1 MKKLN
6 LIIALTAVLLV
17 GLTVAFKYANAP
29 TGAATSSML
38 PIPGNAV
45 TLIAVLAIAGIVVV
59 TVMRK
64 D

>member
-6 LIIALTAVLLV
+6 IIIALTAVLLV
-17 GLTVAFKYANAP
+17 GLTVAFKYANAS
-29 TGAATSSML
+29 TGAATSSIL

-45 TLIAVLAIAGIVVV
+45 TVIAVLAIAGIVVV
-59 TVMRK
+59 TVLKR